1 MTDIN
6 KAVPR
11 DWHEWAGANGWV
23 HYGYKNGKPLLMKVP
38 SWARPWGM
46 GI

>member
-11 DWHEWAGANGWV
+11 DWHEWANKNRWV
-23 HYGYKNGKPLLMKVP
+23 HVGYSNGKPVLMKLP
-38 SWARPWGM
+38 DWARPWGI
-46 GI
+46 GL